1 MWNHFIALWRAKHY
15 TLSNVPSF
23 HSIQFHRLH
32 CSKYQ
37 SGLVPSGT
45 KTSVTHGHDYF
56 QAMIL
61 ILLVLCTTSCSS
73 ELRFCDTKVICFI
86 IVSLLGKL
94 YVFHTKVD
102 KNQFSAVLVG
112 AALNIAIVT
121 LGWEFAFGPILD
133 HLKLIGW
140 NWMTNKMINES
151 IVCLLWRWLP

>member
-1 MWNHFIALWRAKHY
+1 MHFGEQSITLYQTYQAFIAFNFIGCIAVS
-15 TLSNVPSF
+15 TNT
-23 HSIQFHRLH
+23 
-32 CSKYQ
+32 
-37 SGLVPSGT
+37 SGT

-56 QAMIL
+56 KAMIL

-86 IVSLLGKL
+86 IVSLLGNL
-94 YVFHTKVD
+94 YVLQTKVD

-140 NWMTNKMINES
+140 N
-151 IVCLLWRWLP
+151 